1 MDFKDYYKIL
11 GVKSDASAADIKQR
25 YRKLA
30 RKYHPDVSKEAD
42 AEARF
47 KEVGEAFEALKTP
60 EKRAAYDQVRAN
72 YEAGYGFQPP
82 PNWQAQ
88 RGGGFGADDA
98 GQFSDFFASIF
109 GGGFNQQGGARPAAR
124 GKDINASVSI
134 DLHTA
139 FAGGKTRLSLQQANG
154 AVKTLD
160 VTIPKGITE
169 GKKIRIAGQG
179 SSGIGGG
186 SAGDLLL
193 EVQFRPHA
201 SFQTKDKNIE
211 SQLLLAPWEAAT
223 GATVPVETLGGKV
236 ELRIPP
242 NSSSGKRMRLKGRG
256 LGGGDHILELKIVV
270 PKSTTPETLELYRQ
284 LAEISDFDPRQAN

>member
-1 MDFKDYYKIL
+1 M
-11 GVKSDASAADIKQR
+11 
-25 YRKLA
+25 
-30 RKYHPDVSKEAD
+30 
-42 AEARF
+42 
-47 KEVGEAFEALKTP
+47 
-60 EKRAAYDQVRAN
+60 
-72 YEAGYGFQPP
+72 
-82 PNWQAQ
+82 
-88 RGGGFGADDA
+88 
-98 GQFSDFFASIF
+98 
-109 GGGFNQQGGARPAAR
+109 
-124 GKDINASVSI
+124 SI